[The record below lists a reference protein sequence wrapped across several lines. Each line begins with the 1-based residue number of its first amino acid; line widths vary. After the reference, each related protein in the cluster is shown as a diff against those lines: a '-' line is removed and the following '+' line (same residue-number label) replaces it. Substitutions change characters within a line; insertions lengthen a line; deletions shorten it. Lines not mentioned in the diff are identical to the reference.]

1 MSSLVSRVVKAKQM
15 SDIELLAPVGTIETF
30 HAALDGGADA
40 IYVGAPGFN
49 ARNPAKPLQLDEI
62 GAMTQ
67 HCHGLGK
74 KLYVAAN
81 SVIFERELGDVIE
94 KLSLFQE
101 LQVDALIVQ
110 DLGLLQLVR
119 KYFPKLAL
127 HGSTLMTV
135 HNSDGVR
142 FLGERGCERV
152 VVARELTL
160 KEIETIAGKR
170 GGVELEVFIHGAM
183 CFSFSGLCLFS
194 SYLGGKSSLRG
205 RCVQPC
211 RRAYS
216 SGAKGGAKGKTKGN
230 ESSRYLF
237 SMNDL
242 TGLAVVPALKDLGIS
257 SLKIEGRLRSAHYVQ
272 SIVEA
277 YRMVIDADNDNIE
290 QVLVKAEA
298 MAEQAMGRKTSS
310 GYFFTPQP
318 LEAITPY
325 HSGNMGTHLGRFS
338 AVKKAGDDLICRFVV
353 KSPIGVGDR
362 LRLHIEPGGERI
374 AFRLNSIF
382 VTGEKRDAGQVG
394 EKVSIGLPQGF
405 EVPDGGRVEVY
416 KVDGANSGGTGT
428 KGLQVKRVAEEL
440 KEKRRLVQQYVN
452 LVKDEVC
459 ADMSDVE
466 GAGESKLP
474 PHSASQAYHSSH
486 RKIRKKVG
494 IEWWLKTDS
503 VKLVLGTLPYSPD
516 RFLLPFEKQLL
527 SQVGQIKK
535 GLGGRSRMVTW
546 ALPPLVMENDLGR
559 MRKQI
564 NLLIRTGF
572 RSFQIGHVSQ
582 VLFFKGEKVH
592 LFADYTLNI
601 NNSQAVRELAAIG
614 VEQTQV
620 GIELDKQ
627 TLHQLLNGVA
637 SRGGGKKMTLGAYVY
652 GAPALY
658 TSRIAAKHFQYEQLI
673 QSPKKELYLIRKKEG
688 YTQTFPEKPLSLLPY
703 LPELKEAGIRYAVVD
718 ICGQDSKRGLEEL
731 GDRLAN
737 NGRYSK
743 LPTFN
748 YLGVLE

>member
-1 MSSLVSRVVKAKQM
+1 MN
-15 SDIELLAPVGTIETF
+15 DIELLAPVGTIETF

-49 ARNPAKPLQLDEI
+49 ARNPARELQLDEI

-74 KLYVAAN
+74 KLYIAAN
-81 SVIFERELGDVIE
+81 SIILEKELEEVVE
-94 KLSLFQE
+94 KLSLLQE
-101 LQVDALIVQ
+101 IQTDGLIIQ

-119 KYFPKLAL
+119 KFFPQIPL

-135 HNSDGVR
+135 HNSEGVK

-152 VVARELTL
+152 VLARELTL
-160 KEIETIAGKR
+160 KEIETIAAKR
-170 GGVELEVFIHGAM
+170 GKIELEVFIHGAM

-194 SYLGGKSSLRG
+194 SYLGGKSGIRG

-211 RRAYS
+211 RRAYT
-216 SGAKGGAKGKTKGN
+216 GGGKGGAKGRSKGGD
-230 ESSRYLF
+230 SSRYLF

-242 TGLAVVPALKDLGIS
+242 TGLEVVPALKELGIS

-277 YRMVIDADNDNIE
+277 YRTVIDADKKNE
-290 QVLVKAEA
+290 EEALVKAEA
-298 MAEQAMGRKTSS
+298 IAEQAMSRKTSS

-318 LEAITPY
+318 MEAITPY

-338 AVKKAGDDLICRFVV
+338 TVKKVGENLTCRFVV
-353 KSPIGVGDR
+353 KSPVGIGDR
-362 LRLHIEPGGERI
+362 LRLHVEPAGDRC
-374 AFRLNSIF
+374 AFRLKSLF
-382 VTGEKRDAGQVG
+382 VLGEKCEKSSAGD
-394 EKVSIGLPQGF
+394 KVSISLP
-405 EVPDGGRVEVY
+405 PDFVIPAGGRVEVY
-416 KVDGANSGGTGT
+416 RVDGAASGASGGER
-428 KGLQVKRVAEEL
+428 LPVKRVAEEL
-440 KEKRRLVQQYVN
+440 RLKEQQLRQYVAH
-452 LVKDEVC
+452 VKEAVC
-459 ADMSDVE
+459 SPETDGEADSA
-466 GAGESKLP
+466 GA
-474 PHSASQAYHSSH
+474 AYGPYVSH
-486 RKIRKKVG
+486 RKTRKKVG
-494 IEWWLKTDS
+494 MEWWLKTDS
-503 VKLVLGTLPYSPD
+503 IKMLLEQGPLSPD

-535 GLGGRSRMVTW
+535 GLGRRSRMVTW
-546 ALPPLVMENDLGR
+546 ALPPIIMENDLGR

-564 NLLIRTGF
+564 SLLIRSGF
-572 RSFQIGHVSQ
+572 RSFQLGHASQ
-582 VLFFKGEKVH
+582 VLLFKGEKVH

-601 NNSQAVRELAAIG
+601 HNSQAVLELASMG
-614 VEQTQV
+614 VEAAQV
-620 GIELDKQ
+620 GIEMDKQ
-627 TLHQLLNGVA
+627 SLYGLLNGYA
-637 SRGGGKKMTLGAYVY
+637 RNRSGKKMMFGMYVY

-658 TSRIAAKHFQYEQLI
+658 TSRLAAKHFQYEQQIL
-673 QSPKKELYLIRKKEG
+673 SPRKEPYLIRKKEG

-703 LPELKEAGIRYAVVD
+703 LPELKEAGVNFAVVD
-718 ICGQDSKRGLEEL
+718 VCGQSSKRSLAEL
-731 GDRLAN
+731 GDRLLN